1 MTPGG
6 HQQQT
11 RTDPNGKTAAQN
23 RWIAYN
29 KLRGQYSSAME
40 HAVPE
45 QFWVDKS
52 QCRYT
57 DETGTIKNPTLAD
70 CAQAVS
76 AVKAIAI
83 AQAEG
88 QRSTPS
94 TKATQPRHC
103 PSYRWAAQ
111 WGRRFNRPSRRAKK

>member
-1 MTPGG
+1 MLIQTGG
-6 HQQQT
+6 
-11 RTDPNGKTAAQN
+11 TAAQN

-57 DETGTIKNPTLAD
+57 DVRI
-70 CAQAVS
+70 S
-76 AVKAIAI
+76 ANVTDHFGA
-83 AQAEG
+83 
-88 QRSTPS
+88 S
-94 TKATQPRHC
+94 
-103 PSYRWAAQ
+103 
-111 WGRRFNRPSRRAKK
+111 